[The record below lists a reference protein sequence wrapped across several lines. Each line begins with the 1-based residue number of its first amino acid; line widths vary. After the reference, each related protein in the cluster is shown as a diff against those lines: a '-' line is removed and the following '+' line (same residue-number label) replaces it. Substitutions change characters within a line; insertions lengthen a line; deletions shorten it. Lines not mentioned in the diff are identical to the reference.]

1 MKRVCIHHSQVLQ
14 VARCA
19 PDHQKSMDLV
29 RNLQSVHPQADAI
42 FQGIQG
48 FLRSQGSAGPIHTIF
63 CLDDSGSMTSSWPSV
78 KEAVQTF
85 IGIRQDLG
93 SPGDLFSCIQ
103 FSSNTAVAFQQTQIA
118 TALQHASS
126 LILRGGGTLFIPALQ
141 AVSGLVQ
148 AGQQVAIV
156 FMTDGASSDNPVAIA
171 QSIMGIGAQISFF
184 GVAFTR
190 DGKTQT
196 LQDMVQAFNGSLVE
210 AANVKELRAQFQVI
224 AQNPTAAHAR

>member
-1 MKRVCIHHSQVLQ
+1 MKRVCILHSQVLQ

-48 FLRSQGSAGPIHTIF
+48 FLRSQGSGGPIHTIF
-63 CLDDSGSMTSSWPSV
+63 CLDDSSSMTSSWPSV
-78 KEAVQTF
+78 KQAVQAF

-93 SPGDLFSCIQ
+93 SPVDLISCIQ
-103 FSSNTAVAFQQTQIA
+103 FSSSTAVAFKQTQIA

-126 LILRGGGTLFIPALQ
+126 LTLRGGGTLFIPALQ

-156 FMTDGASSDNPVAIA
+156 FMTDGASSDNPIAVA
-171 QSIMGIGAQISFF
+171 QSIMGQGAQISFF
-184 GVAFTR
+184 GVAFTPQ
-190 DGKTQT
+190 GKTKI
-196 LQDMVQAFNGSLVE
+196 LQDVVQAFQGVLIE
-210 AANVKELRAQFQVI
+210 AANVKELRDQFQVI
-224 AQNPTAAHAR
+224 AQDPTAAHAK